1 MKRMIISLSFI
12 AFVFFAF
19 GSVLSENDSEKIH
32 AAVKEFVKSAD
43 KQDVNSMDKI
53 MHKEFRTV
61 ANQLFG
67 APEVSVI
74 NKSSYLAMMKEGKLG
89 GDSRKVKIEEI
100 EVIGKNAVVKATFTG
115 KKLIFQ
121 TFVQLVKGP
130 DGEWKVISDMPVI
143 QKV

>member
-1 MKRMIISLSFI
+1 MKRMIISLSFLVLAI
-12 AFVFFAF
+12 FAF
-19 GSVLSENDSEKIH
+19 GSVLSGNDSEEIS
-32 AAVKEFVKSAD
+32 AAVKKFVKSAD
-43 KQDVNSMDKI
+43 KQDLNSMDEV

-74 NKSSYLAMMKEGKLG
+74 TKSTYLAMMKEGKLG

-100 EVIGKNAVVKATFTG
+100 EVIGNNAVVKATFTG
-115 KKLIFQ
+115 QKLIFQ
-121 TFVQLVKGP
+121 TFVQLVKGS
-130 DGEWKVISDMPVI
+130 DGDWKVISDMPTI

>member
-12 AFVFFAF
+12 ALAFFAF
-19 GSVLSENDSEKIH
+19 GSVLGGNDSDKIQ

-43 KQDVNSMDKI
+43 KQDVSSMDKI

-74 NKSSYLAMMKEGKLG
+74 NKSTYLAMMKEGKLG
-89 GDSRKVKIEEI
+89 GDSRKVKIEEV
-100 EVIGKNAVVKATFTG
+100 EVIGNNAVVKATFTG

-121 TFVQLVKGP
+121 TFVQLVKGS
-130 DGEWKVISDMPVI
+130 DGAWKVISDMPAI

>member
-1 MKRMIISLSFI
+1 MKRMIVLVSFI
-12 AFVFFAF
+12 AFAFFAF
-19 GSVLSENDSEKIH
+19 GSVLSGNDSEEIS

-61 ANQLFG
+61 ANRLFG

-74 NKSSYLAMMKEGKLG
+74 NKSTYLAMMKEGKLG

-100 EVIGKNAVVKATFTG
+100 EVIGNNAVVKATFTG

-121 TFVQLVKGP
+121 TFVQLVKGS
-130 DGEWKVISDMPVI
+130 DGSWKVISDMPAI

>member
-1 MKRMIISLSFI
+1 MKRMIISLSFFALALI
-12 AFVFFAF
+12 AF
-19 GSVLSENDSEKIH
+19 GSVVVEKESEKIS
-32 AAVKEFVKSAD
+32 AAVKAFVKSAD
-43 KQDVNSMDKI
+43 KQDVISMDKI
-53 MHKEFRTV
+53 MHKEYRTV

-74 NKSSYLAMMKEGKLG
+74 DKTTYLAMMREGKLG

-130 DGEWKVISDMPVI
+130 DGEWKVISDMPAV